1 MFHTASAARM
11 LACLALTAICLTTP
25 ATPAHAADCDPVV
38 PVAGDINC
46 DGRADWAVGIP
57 TMSSNRGAVEWRLGE
72 DDFGTITTSSLGLGA
87 GVAGERFGASVV
99 IDDTNNDGYA
109 DLIIGAPGYMG
120 HGTVYLAYGSATG
133 IVSAGARRIA
143 MPGIASSV
151 DPRFG
156 TSVGLV
162 RHSGTVQ
169 RLLVGA
175 PGWDKNADSETA
187 MITDVGAVFATNLST
202 TGTVGVWAQYGQGSS
217 AEDEAGD
224 KFGAPLY
231 VRGKTFIVGAAY
243 ENVGSVVNAG
253 QATVT
258 RLEWATD
265 HWYTRWTTNLHQN
278 TALVPGSNAKS
289 DHFGAAVTIGT
300 NGPTY
305 DYVVGIPD
313 KNIGSDTNTGA
324 VVRFYLNDTT
334 GALASANRYHQD
346 SAGVPGTNEDN
357 DRFGAAVASGYDWWN
372 ERPLLFVG
380 APGEDVG
387 SKNSAG
393 AVTLLRGTPTV
404 SGIALRQG
412 DRLGGTAEAGDKVGA
427 TLALLPDDQEED
439 SVDGIVV
446 GAPGENV
453 GSVVDAGY
461 VMLDHSVLSFN
472 FTGYPALPG
481 SVLTGL
487 KFGSVLGYAK

>member
-1 MFHTASAARM
+1 MFQITSAARV
-11 LACLALTAICLTTP
+11 LVCLALTAICLTLPTS
-25 ATPAHAADCDPVV
+25 PAHAAVCDPVV

-57 TMSSNRGAVEWRLGE
+57 NKSSNRGAVEWRLGE
-72 DDFGTITTSSLGLGA
+72 DDFGTITPSTLGLGA
-87 GVAGERFGASVV
+87 SSAGERFGASVV
-99 IDDTNNDGYA
+99 IDDTNNDGYS

-133 IVSAGARRIA
+133 IVSAGAKRIP
-143 MPGIASSV
+143 MPDIASSV
-151 DPRFG
+151 SPKFG
-156 TSVGLV
+156 ESVGLI

-169 RLLVGA
+169 RLLAGA
-175 PGWDKNADSETA
+175 PGWDKNADSETG

-217 AEDEAGD
+217 SEDEASD
-224 KFGAPLY
+224 QFGAPLY
-231 VRGKTFIVGAAY
+231 VRGKTFIVGTPY
-243 ENVGSVVNAG
+243 ENVGSAANTG
-253 QATVT
+253 QATVI

-265 HWYTRWTTNLHQN
+265 HWYTRWSTNLHQN
-278 TALVPGSNAKS
+278 TSLVPGSNAAA
-289 DHFGAAVTIGT
+289 DHLGAAVTIGL

-305 DYVVGIPD
+305 DYIVGVPD

-334 GALASANRYHQD
+334 GALTSATRYHQD
-346 SAGVPGTNEDN
+346 SAGVPGTNEDD
-357 DRFGAAVASGYDWWN
+357 DRFGAAVASGFDWWN
-372 ERPLLFVG
+372 DRPLLFVG
-380 APGEDVG
+380 APGEDIG

-393 AVTLLRGTPTV
+393 VVTLLRGTTV
-404 SGIALRQG
+404 SGVALEQG
-412 DRLGGTAEAGDKVGA
+412 NELGGVAEAGDKVGA
-427 TLALLPDDQEED
+427 TLALLPNDQEED

-461 VMLDHSVLSFN
+461 VMLDYSVASFN